1 MTEAKRDQRE
11 RISAVKVASWFV
23 RLDGE
28 VVVFVRG
35 NENLFRVC
43 DGVAFQT
50 REGIYKSES
59 VPPLDYSSL

>member
-35 NENLFRVC
+35 NENIFRVC
-43 DGVAFQT
+43 DGVAFQN
-50 REGIYKSES
+50 EGRDI
-59 VPPLDYSSL
+59 